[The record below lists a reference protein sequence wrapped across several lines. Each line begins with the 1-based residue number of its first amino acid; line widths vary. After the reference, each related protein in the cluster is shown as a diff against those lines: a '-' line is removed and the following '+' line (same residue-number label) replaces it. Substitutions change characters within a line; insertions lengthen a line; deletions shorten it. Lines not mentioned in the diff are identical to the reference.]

1 MLDVQ
6 VLAKLAD
13 EAHSEIFRADADAK
27 AAPVDERQ
35 EVIADSY
42 IVEDDARGE

>member
-1 MLDVQ
+1 M
-6 VLAKLAD
+6 LAKLAD
-13 EAHSEIFRADADAK
+13 QAHSEIFRSDAAAK

-35 EVIADSY
+35 EVVADSY